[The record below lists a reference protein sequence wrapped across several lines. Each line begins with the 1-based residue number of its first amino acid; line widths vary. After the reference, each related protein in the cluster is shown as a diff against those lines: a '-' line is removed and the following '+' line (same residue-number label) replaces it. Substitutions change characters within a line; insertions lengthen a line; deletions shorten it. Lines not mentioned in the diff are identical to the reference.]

1 MNKLAFATVAIC
13 LANIAV
19 AKKVKF
25 SVDMTGQTIMNTG
38 IHVAGDFQVAAGFA
52 GDWDPAAT
60 SMTKETSDTNIY
72 TVVVDIPAFKKYE
85 YRFVNGDQSYEVEII
100 PEPSRVGYDFNDNRW
115 LYVDSLRNDTGFVGA
130 IRFGENAPAGLR
142 LIRFKVDMRKN
153 MPVDSKG
160 MHVAGGFQGNNPAE
174 TRLYSFGNELYE
186 IIQYV
191 SKGTFNFKYVNGNSA
206 AGYESVP
213 TDCNVAGNREVIV
226 SSDTVLDVV
235 CFASCGS
242 CFGVG
247 MQPFD
252 FAQGDIQGVDVYP
265 NPTNAQTTVSF
276 GGKIPE
282 QLRILDVT
290 GKEFYIQRNI
300 SKNQM
305 TLDLSAVAKGVYL
318 LETGSGEARQITK
331 LVKE

>member
-1 MNKLAFATVAIC
+1 MNKLAFVTVAIC

-38 IHVAGDFQVAAGFA
+38 IHVTGDFQVAAGFA

-160 MHVAGGFQGNNPAE
+160 MHVVGGFQGNNPAE

-191 SKGTFNFKYVNGNSA
+191 SKGAVNFKYVNGNSA

-213 TDCNVAGNREVIV
+213 TACNVAGNREVIV

-247 MQPFD
+247 IQPFY
-252 FAQGDIQGVDVYP
+252 FTQGDIQFVEIYP
-265 NPTNAQTTVSF
+265 NPFTDKTTVSF
-276 GGKIPE
+276 GGKLPE
-282 QLRILDVT
+282 QLRILDVM
-290 GKEFYIQRNI
+290 GKEIYIQKNI
-300 SKNQM
+300 KQNQFP
-305 TLDLSAVAKGVYL
+305 LDMSSLEKGIYL
-318 LETGSGEARQITK
+318 LEAINGNAREVTK